1 LIGRSELTPI
11 NSGTPSSTTS
21 SSPVS
26 EPQPRFA
33 SPADVHQR
41 LLEHGYL
48 GDEAIADAVF
58 LADGLGKSV
67 LAQGPAGVGKT
78 QLAKTVAA
86 VTGSPLVRLQ
96 CYEGL
101 DEGKALYEWDYRK
114 QLLRLQASGDEPAS
128 WSATASELY
137 SEAFLLP
144 RPLLQ
149 ALLSDVPVVLL
160 VDEVDRLEVE
170 AEALL
175 LEVLAEGQVTIPELG
190 TLRARAQPLVFLT
203 SNGTREL
210 SEALKRRCLFLHIDY
225 PDARRE
231 AQILSLRVPNLD
243 QVLAAHI
250 AQVVK
255 SLRELDLRKAPSLS
269 ESIDWARTLQL
280 LGVTEIDKAT
290 LRRTLP
296 VLLKNQADIDVAS
309 ALTR

>member
-1 LIGRSELTPI
+1 M
-11 NSGTPSSTTS
+11 TS
-21 SSPVS
+21 SSSVS
-26 EPQPRFA
+26 DPRRHFS
-33 SPADVHQR
+33 SPEDVHQR

-48 GDEAIADAVF
+48 GNDAIADAVF

-67 LAQGPAGVGKT
+67 LAEGPAGVGKT

-86 VTGSPLVRLQ
+86 ATGSPLVRLQ

-114 QLLRLQASGDEPAS
+114 QLLRLQATGTDQQS
-128 WSATASELY
+128 WTETAAELY

-175 LEVLAEGQVTIPELG
+175 LEVLAEGQVSIPELG
-190 TLRARAQPLVFLT
+190 TLRARQQPIVFLT

-225 PDARRE
+225 PDTARE
-231 AQILSLRVPNLD
+231 AEILQLAVPNLSE
-243 QVLAAHI
+243 VLAVHI
-250 AQVVK
+250 ANVVK

-280 LGVTEIDKAT
+280 LEVEEIDTAT

-296 VLLKNQADIDVAS
+296 VLLKNQADVDTAS
-309 ALTR
+309 TLKR

>member
-1 LIGRSELTPI
+1 MSDAGRHF
-11 NSGTPSSTTS
+11 
-21 SSPVS
+21 SSPN
-26 EPQPRFA
+26 
-33 SPADVHQR
+33 DVHDR
-41 LLEHGYL
+41 LLAHGYL
-48 GDEAIADAVF
+48 GSDEIADAVF

-67 LAQGPAGVGKT
+67 LAEGPAGVGKT

-86 VTGSPLVRLQ
+86 ATGSPLVRLQ

-114 QLLRLQASGDEPAS
+114 QLLRLQATPSDRQS
-128 WSATASELY
+128 WTATAAELY

-175 LEVLAEGQVTIPELG
+175 LEVLAEGQVSIPELG
-190 TLRARAQPLVFLT
+190 TLRARQRPMVFLT
-203 SNGTREL
+203 SNGTRDL
-210 SEALKRRCLFLHIDY
+210 SEALKRRCLFLHIGY
-225 PDARRE
+225 PDTARE
-231 AQILSLRVPNLD
+231 AQILQLQVPNLPE
-243 QVLAAHI
+243 VLAVHI
-250 AQVVK
+250 ANVVK

-280 LGVTEIDKAT
+280 LGVESIDTAT
-290 LRRTLP
+290 LQRTLP
-296 VLLKNQADIDVAS
+296 VLLKNQADVETARS
-309 ALTR
+309 ATVYTEF

>member
-1 LIGRSELTPI
+1 
-11 NSGTPSSTTS
+11 
-21 SSPVS
+21 VS
-26 EPQPRFA
+26 EPKPRFA

-114 QLLRLQASGDEPAS
+114 QLLRLQATSDELQP

-225 PDARRE
+225 PDVARE
-231 AQILSLRVPNLD
+231 AQILSLRVPDLD

-296 VLLKNQADIDVAS
+296 VLLKNQSDIDVAS

>member
-1 LIGRSELTPI
+1 MPARSGI
-11 NSGTPSSTTS
+11 PSATTS
-21 SSPVS
+21 CSTVS
-26 EPQPRFA
+26 EPARRFI
-33 SPADVHQR
+33 SPQDVHER
-41 LLEHGYL
+41 LLAHGYL

-67 LAQGPAGVGKT
+67 LAEGPAGVGKT

-114 QLLRLQASGDEPAS
+114 QLLRLQASGADPQS
-128 WSATASELY
+128 WAATQSELY

-149 ALLSDVPVVLL
+149 ALLSEVPVVLL

-190 TLRARAQPLVFLT
+190 TLRARAQPMVFLT

-225 PDARRE
+225 PDTERE
-231 AQILSLRVPNLD
+231 AQILELRVPDLD
-243 QVLAAHI
+243 KVLAVHI
-250 AQVVK
+250 ARVVK

-280 LGVTEIDKAT
+280 LGTTEIDKAT

-296 VLLKNQADIDVAS
+296 VLLKNQTDIETAS
-309 ALTR
+309 SLTR

>member
-1 LIGRSELTPI
+1 
-11 NSGTPSSTTS
+11 
-21 SSPVS
+21 VS
-26 EPQPRFA
+26 EPRARFA
-33 SPADVHQR
+33 SPEDVRRR
-41 LLEHGYL
+41 LLAHGYVADD
-48 GDEAIADAVF
+48 GIADAVF

-67 LAQGPAGVGKT
+67 LAEGPAGVGKT

-86 VTGSPLVRLQ
+86 ATGSPLVRLQ

-114 QLLRLQASGDEPAS
+114 QLLRLQAPGADLQS
-128 WSATASELY
+128 WSAAASELY

-149 ALLSDVPVVLL
+149 ALLSEVPVVLL
-160 VDEVDRLEVE
+160 VDEVDRLDVE

-225 PDARRE
+225 PDPARE
-231 AQILSLRVPNLD
+231 AQILQLRVPDLD
-243 QVLAAHI
+243 EVLASHVAH
-250 AQVVK
+250 VVR

-269 ESIDWARTLQL
+269 ESIDWARTLHL
-280 LGVTEIDKAT
+280 LGVAEIDNET
-290 LRRTLP
+290 MRRTLP
-296 VLLKNQADIDVAS
+296 VLLKNQADIDSAN

>member
-1 LIGRSELTPI
+1 VSELPARF
-11 NSGTPSSTTS
+11 G
-21 SSPVS
+21 SPQ
-26 EPQPRFA
+26 E
-33 SPADVHQR
+33 VHER
-41 LLEHGYL
+41 LLGHGYL
-48 GDEAIADAVF
+48 GDAAIADAVF

-67 LAQGPAGVGKT
+67 LAEGPAGVGKT

-86 VTGSPLVRLQ
+86 VTGSPLIRLQ

-114 QLLRLQASGDEPAS
+114 QLLRLQASSGDPQS
-128 WSATASELY
+128 WSATQSELY

-225 PDARRE
+225 PDVERE
-231 AQILSLRVPNLD
+231 AQILQLRVPNLD

-250 AQVVK
+250 ARVVN

-280 LGVTEIDKAT
+280 LGVTEIDDAT

-296 VLLKNQADIDVAS
+296 VLLKNQNDIETAS
-309 ALTR
+309 ILTR

>member
-1 LIGRSELTPI
+1 MTSCLT
-11 NSGTPSSTTS
+11 
-21 SSPVS
+21 VS
-26 EPQPRFA
+26 EATARFA
-33 SPADVHQR
+33 SPEDVHQR

-48 GDEAIADAVF
+48 ADAAIADAVF

-67 LAQGPAGVGKT
+67 LAEGPAGVGKT

-114 QLLRLQASGDEPAS
+114 QLLRLQASGTDGQG
-128 WSATASELY
+128 WSAAAAELY

-149 ALLSDVPVVLL
+149 ALLSEVPVVLL

-190 TLRARAQPLVFLT
+190 TLRALAQPLVFLT

-225 PDARRE
+225 PDIERE
-231 AQILSLRVPNLD
+231 AQILALRVPNLD
-243 QVLAAHI
+243 SVLAAHI
-250 AQVVK
+250 ARVVT
-255 SLRELDLRKAPSLS
+255 SLRALDLRKAPSIS

-280 LGVTEIDKAT
+280 LGITEIDSAT

-296 VLLKNQADIDVAS
+296 VLLKNQTDVETARS
-309 ALTR
+309 LTP

>member
-1 LIGRSELTPI
+1 MNR
-11 NSGTPSSTTS
+11 GTPSSTTS
-21 SSPVS
+21 SSTVS
-26 EPQPRFA
+26 ESPPRFA

-114 QLLRLQASGDEPAS
+114 QLLRLQASSEELQP
-128 WSATASELY
+128 WSTTASELY

-225 PDARRE
+225 PDVARE
-231 AQILSLRVPNLD
+231 AQILSLRVPDLD
-243 QVLAAHI
+243 RVLAAHI

-280 LGVTEIDKAT
+280 LGVAEIDKAT
-290 LRRTLP
+290 LQRTLP
-296 VLLKNQADIDVAS
+296 VLLKNQSDIDVAR

>member
-1 LIGRSELTPI
+1 M
-11 NSGTPSSTTS
+11 TS
-21 SSPVS
+21 SSPVGDS
-26 EPQPRFA
+26 ASRFA
-33 SPADVHQR
+33 SPADVHAK

-48 GDEAIADAVF
+48 GNEAIADAVF

-67 LAQGPAGVGKT
+67 LAEGPAGVGKT

-86 VTGSPLVRLQ
+86 VIGSPLVRLQ

-114 QLLRLQASGDEPAS
+114 QLLRLQASGTDLPS
-128 WSATASELY
+128 WSTTASELY
-137 SEAFLLP
+137 SEEFLLP
-144 RPLLQ
+144 RPLLA
-149 ALLSDVPVVLL
+149 ALLSEVPVVLL

-225 PDARRE
+225 PDTARE
-231 AQILSLRVPNLD
+231 AQILQLRVPHLD
-243 QVLAAHI
+243 QVLASHI
-250 AQVVK
+250 ANVVK

-280 LGVTEIDKAT
+280 LGITEIDKAT
-290 LRRTLP
+290 LLRTLP
-296 VLLKNQADIDVAS
+296 VLLKNQSDIEAARV
-309 ALTR
+309 LTR

>member
-1 LIGRSELTPI
+1 M
-11 NSGTPSSTTS
+11 SSCS
-21 SSPVS
+21 IVS
-26 EPQPRFA
+26 EPARRFT
-33 SPADVHQR
+33 SPEDVHQR
-41 LLEHGYL
+41 LLAHGYL

-67 LAQGPAGVGKT
+67 LAEGPAGVGKT
-78 QLAKTVAA
+78 QLAKTVAT

-114 QLLRLQASGDEPAS
+114 QLLRLQATGTDLPS

-149 ALLSDVPVVLL
+149 ALMSEVPVVLL

-225 PDARRE
+225 PDPARE
-231 AQILSLRVPNLD
+231 AEILQLRVPDLD
-243 QVLAAHI
+243 AVLAVHI
-250 AQVVK
+250 ANVVK

-280 LGVTEIDKAT
+280 LGVAEIDKAT

-296 VLLKNQADIDVAS
+296 VLLKNQADVEAAT
-309 ALTR
+309 ALTL

>member
-1 LIGRSELTPI
+1 VSELPA
-11 NSGTPSSTTS
+11 
-21 SSPVS
+21 
-26 EPQPRFA
+26 RFA
-33 SPADVHQR
+33 SPQDVHER
-41 LLEHGYL
+41 LLTHGYL

-67 LAQGPAGVGKT
+67 LAEGPAGVGKT

-86 VTGSPLVRLQ
+86 VTGSPLIRLQ

-114 QLLRLQASGDEPAS
+114 QLLRLQASSDDSQS
-128 WSATASELY
+128 WSATQSELY

-225 PDARRE
+225 PDVARE
-231 AQILSLRVPNLD
+231 AQILQLRVPNLD

-250 AQVVK
+250 ARVVK

-280 LGVTEIDKAT
+280 LGVTEIDDAT

-296 VLLKNQADIDVAS
+296 VLLKNQNDIETAS
-309 ALTR
+309 VLTR

>member
-1 LIGRSELTPI
+1 
-11 NSGTPSSTTS
+11 
-21 SSPVS
+21 VS
-26 EPQPRFA
+26 EPARRFT
-33 SPADVHQR
+33 SPQDVHQR
-41 LLEHGYL
+41 LLAHGYL

-67 LAQGPAGVGKT
+67 LAEGPAGVGKT

-114 QLLRLQASGDEPAS
+114 QLLRLQASGADPQS
-128 WSATASELY
+128 WAATQSELY

-190 TLRARAQPLVFLT
+190 TLRARAQPMVFLT

-225 PDARRE
+225 PDTERE
-231 AQILSLRVPNLD
+231 AQILELRVPDLD
-243 QVLAAHI
+243 KVLAVHI
-250 AQVVK
+250 ARVVQ

-280 LGVTEIDKAT
+280 LGITEIDKAT

-296 VLLKNQADIDVAS
+296 VLLKNQSDVETAS

>member
-1 LIGRSELTPI
+1 M
-11 NSGTPSSTTS
+11 TS
-21 SSPVS
+21 SLSVS
-26 EPQPRFA
+26 EPGRHFS
-33 SPADVHQR
+33 SPSDVHQR
-41 LLEHGYL
+41 LLAHGYL
-48 GDEAIADAVF
+48 GSDEIADAVF

-67 LAQGPAGVGKT
+67 LAEGPAGVGKT

-86 VTGSPLVRLQ
+86 ATGSPLVRLQ

-114 QLLRLQASGDEPAS
+114 QLLRLQATPSDRES
-128 WSATASELY
+128 WTATAAELY

-175 LEVLAEGQVTIPELG
+175 LEVLAEGQVSIPELG
-190 TLRARAQPLVFLT
+190 TLRARQRPMVFLT
-203 SNGTREL
+203 SNGTRDL
-210 SEALKRRCLFLHIDY
+210 SEALKRRCLFLHIGY
-225 PDARRE
+225 PDTARE
-231 AQILSLRVPNLD
+231 AQILQLRVPDLAE
-243 QVLAAHI
+243 VLAVHI
-250 AQVVK
+250 ANVVK

-280 LGVTEIDKAT
+280 LGVETIDTAT

-296 VLLKNQADIDVAS
+296 VLLKNQADVETARTMT
-309 ALTR
+309 L